1 MLKEWRMSNS
11 ITMIIKNCGLVDL
24 ETGKVVENVTIAVR
38 DDTIAEV
45 TDRDLLGSR
54 VIDLDGFYIMPGLIN
69 VHNNLSLVFPFKL
82 TNPNEPESVTVLRCY
97 RRAYDALLAGVT
109 CLRTV
114 GEIHRVDIHL
124 RNMIN
129 AGWIEGPRIIAGGKG
144 LGVTGGHGSSFGQV
158 EADGT
163 EEFRKAARRELAL
176 GADHLKIFITG
187 GIAKLEEEFGEM
199 QMTKDEIAAVT
210 SVARS
215 RGTYVAAHVGGST
228 AIIEAAEAGVT
239 SFEHGYIINREAAK
253 AIKEVSGYLV
263 PTLSVT
269 RSEEWMR
276 ANNFEEWTI
285 DKALSIKDRHME
297 SVKLAISEGVT
308 LVCGTDIPPG
318 DLNEGINATVRE
330 IEFIK
335 EAGLNELEA
344 IRTATIN
351 AAKLCRMEN
360 KVGLVKPGYKADL
373 IAVPRN
379 PLKDIRQIE
388 RIKFVMKGGE
398 IIRNDIRTKEI

>member
-1 MLKEWRMSNS
+1 MSNS
-11 ITMIIKNCGLVDL
+11 IITIIKNCGLVDL

-45 TDRDLLGSR
+45 TDRDLSGSR

-158 EADGT
+158 EADGV

-285 DKALSIKDRHME
+285 YKALSIKDRHME
-297 SVKLAISEGVT
+297 SIKLAISEGVT

-379 PLKDIRQIE
+379 PLKDIRQLE
-388 RIKFVMKGGE
+388 RIKFVMKDGE

>member
-1 MLKEWRMSNS
+1 MSNS
-11 ITMIIKNCGLVDL
+11 IITIIKNCGLVDL

-45 TDRDLLGSR
+45 TDRDLSGSR

-158 EADGT
+158 EADGV

-285 DKALSIKDRHME
+285 YKALSIKDRHME
-297 SVKLAISEGVT
+297 SIKLAISEGVT

-379 PLKDIRQIE
+379 PLKDIRQLE

>member
-1 MLKEWRMSNS
+1 
-11 ITMIIKNCGLVDL
+11 
-24 ETGKVVENVTIAVR
+24 
-38 DDTIAEV
+38 
-45 TDRDLLGSR
+45 
-54 VIDLDGFYIMPGLIN
+54 
-69 VHNNLSLVFPFKL
+69 
-82 TNPNEPESVTVLRCY
+82 
-97 RRAYDALLAGVT
+97 
-109 CLRTV
+109 
-114 GEIHRVDIHL
+114 
-124 RNMIN
+124 MIN

-158 EADGT
+158 EADGA

-269 RSEEWMR
+269 RSEKWMR

-285 DKALSIKDRHME
+285 YKALSIKDRHME

-379 PLKDIRQIE
+379 PLKDIRQLE

>member
-1 MLKEWRMSNS
+1 MSNS
-11 ITMIIKNCGLVDL
+11 IITIIKNCGLVDL

-45 TDRDLLGSR
+45 TDRDLSGSR

-158 EADGT
+158 EADGA

-269 RSEEWMR
+269 RSEKWMR

-285 DKALSIKDRHME
+285 YKALSIKDRHME

-379 PLKDIRQIE
+379 PLKDIRQLE

>member
-1 MLKEWRMSNS
+1 MTNS
-11 ITMIIKNCGLVDL
+11 ITTTIKNCSLLDL
-24 ETGKVVENVTIAVR
+24 ELGKVVENVTIVVR
-38 DDTIAEV
+38 DDTIVEV
-45 TDRDLLGSR
+45 TDRNFSSSR
-54 VIDLDGFYIMPGLIN
+54 VIDLDGFYVMPGLIN

-82 TNPNEPESVTVLRCY
+82 TNPDEPESVTVLRCY

-129 AGWIEGPRIIAGGKG
+129 VGWVEGPRIIAGGKG

-158 EADGT
+158 EADGA

-187 GIAKLEEEFGEM
+187 GIAKLEEELGEM
-199 QMTKDEIAAVT
+199 QMTKEEIAAVT
-210 SVARS
+210 SVAKSCR
-215 RGTYVAAHVGGST
+215 TYVAAHIGGST

-239 SFEHGYIINREAAK
+239 CFEHGYIMNRDAAK
-253 AIKEVSGYLV
+253 SIKEVAGYLV

-276 ANNFEEWTI
+276 TNNFEEWTI
-285 DKALSIKDRHME
+285 EKALSVKDRHME
-297 SVKLAISEGVT
+297 SVRLAISEGVT

-318 DLNEGINATVRE
+318 DLNNGVNATVRE

-344 IRTATIN
+344 IRAATTN
-351 AAKLCRMEN
+351 AAKLCRIEN
-360 KVGLVKPGYKADL
+360 KVGLVKPGYRADL

-379 PLKDIRQIE
+379 PLKDIRQLE
-388 RIKFVMKGGE
+388 QIKFVMKGGK
-398 IIRNDIRTKEI
+398 IIRNDIRKKEI

>member
-1 MLKEWRMSNS
+1 MSNS
-11 ITMIIKNCGLVDL
+11 IITIIKNCGLVDL

-45 TDRDLLGSR
+45 TDRDLSGSR